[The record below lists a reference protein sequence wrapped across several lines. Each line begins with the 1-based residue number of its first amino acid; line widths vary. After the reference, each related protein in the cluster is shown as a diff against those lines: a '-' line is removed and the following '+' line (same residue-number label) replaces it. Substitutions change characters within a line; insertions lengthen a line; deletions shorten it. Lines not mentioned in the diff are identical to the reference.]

1 MTCYTKAEGKQR
13 ESRGAFCCACS
24 VNFSLIRKPL
34 VCACVGFPLEN
45 RKRKGAV
52 KYQNKKGQK
61 ENKDNASA
69 RDMVAPSGQ
78 KWRNNYG
85 FIRVR
90 KSFQSLV

>member
-13 ESRGAFCCACS
+13 ESRGAFSCACS
-24 VNFSLIRKPL
+24 VNFSLIPETAGLRLRRFSARESQK
-34 VCACVGFPLEN
+34 
-45 RKRKGAV
+45 KRSS
-52 KYQNKKGQK
+52 KKGQK